1 MLPFDLHVL
10 GMPPAFNL
18 SQDQT
23 LQLKS
28 TRLATLSFE
37 LNAQPQA
44 FIADSWFCYLTL
56 NKFDS
61 SSRPCRRPHKL
72 PAHTVKDLYRFPF
85 ATFRRLSVSPQGAAH
100 HTAVSVSVNTATS
113 TSFRHPHHACASLKA
128 PLVVGSRTS

>member
-37 LNAQPQA
+37 LNVQPQA
-44 FIADSWFCYLTL
+44 FIADSWFCFSTL

-61 SSRPCRRPHKL
+61 SVV
-72 PAHTVKDLYRFPF
+72 PAGVRTSYLR
-85 ATFRRLSVSPQGAAH
+85 TLSKI
-100 HTAVSVSVNTATS
+100 S
-113 TSFRHPHHACASLKA
+113 TASLSQHFVA
-128 PLVVGSRTS
+128 